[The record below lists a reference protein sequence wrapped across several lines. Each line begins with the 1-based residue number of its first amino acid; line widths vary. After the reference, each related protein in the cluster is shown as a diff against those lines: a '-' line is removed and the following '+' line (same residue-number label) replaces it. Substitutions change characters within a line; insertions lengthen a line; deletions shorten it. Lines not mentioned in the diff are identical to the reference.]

1 MKIPVHL
8 QRHIARTLCGSDMSN
23 RKIGRTFK
31 VSPNTVRAI
40 RARLVQAG
48 LQWETL
54 GALDDEAFR
63 QALGTVPASVSKRKG
78 TPDWLYID
86 TELRKRDVTLEL
98 LWQEFR
104 ESQPEGVS

>member
-31 VSPNTVRAI
+31 VSPNTVRTI

-48 LQWETL
+48 LQWERRHP
-54 GALDDEAFR
+54 GSDR
-63 QALGTVPASVSKRKG
+63 ASGSSHQVAG
-78 TPDWLYID
+78 
-86 TELRKRDVTLEL
+86 
-98 LWQEFR
+98 
-104 ESQPEGVS
+104 